1 MNTQII
7 VAGLRA
13 RPVRTA
19 VGVLAVTLEV
29 VLILL
34 LVGMANGSLSDSAN
48 RVAGVG
54 GEILFKKSD
63 TSFMLGASPATL
75 SLVHAGTIRKMDG
88 VKAVA
93 PILVQ
98 MESTGGLTQIWGIDP
113 VSFEAMSGGF
123 AWQDGKMFSAANEA
137 IVDDRIAADR
147 KLHVGGPLSVL
158 GREFKIT
165 GIVKSGKG
173 ARIAIPLETAQ
184 EMVSKPGYATLFYIK
199 LADKSLTKGMI
210 DQIKGAFLGE
220 DGKLSFDVI
229 DADEWFSMM
238 VESNAALL
246 RIVFNGIVFLGVC
259 IGVLVIFLS
268 MYTTVTERTREIGI
282 LRAMGASKSFI
293 VVMVIQESLFLC
305 LIGAIVGVGAAFLLT
320 VPLKSMWPTLSI
332 LITTDWV
339 VRAAF
344 FALVSGV
351 IGSLYPA
358 YKASSQDPIEALAY
372 E

>member
-1 MNTQII
+1 
-7 VAGLRA
+7 
-13 RPVRTA
+13 
-19 VGVLAVTLEV
+19 
-29 VLILL
+29 
-34 LVGMANGSLSDSAN
+34 MANGSLADTAS

-54 GEILFKKSD
+54 GEILFKNSD
-63 TSFMLGASPATL
+63 SSFMLGVSAATL
-75 SLVHAGTIRKMDG
+75 PLAYAKKIEAMDG
-88 VKAVA
+88 VKTVA

-98 MESTGGLTQIWGIDP
+98 MESTGGLTQIWGIEP

-123 AWQDGKMFSAANEA
+123 TWKQGKMFSTPDEA
-137 IVDDRIAADR
+137 IVDNRIAADR
-147 KLHVGGPLSVL
+147 KLELGGPLNVR
-158 GREFKIT
+158 GRDFKIS
-165 GIVKSGKG
+165 GIVESGKG
-173 ARIAIPLETAQ
+173 ARIILPLETAQ
-184 EMVSKPGYATLFYIK
+184 EMVGRPGYATLFYVK

-210 DQIKGAFLGE
+210 DKIKEAFRGE
-220 DGKLSFDVI
+220 DGELKFDVI

-238 VESNAALL
+238 VASNASLL

-293 VVMVIQESLFLC
+293 VVMVIQESLLLC
-305 LIGAIVGVGAAFLLT
+305 LVGAIVGVGASYLLT
-320 VPLKSMWPTLSI
+320 IPLKSMWPTLSI
-332 LITTDWV
+332 LISGSWV
-339 VRAAF
+339 IRAAF

-358 YKASSQDPIEALAY
+358 YKAASQDPIEALAY